1 MNVQE
6 LRENFE
12 IIVLEAQ
19 EELNELQAMIY
30 IDDVIKAIHKE
41 VFDSK

>member
-1 MNVQE
+1 MNVKE
-6 LRENFE
+6 LRENYE

-30 IDDVIKAIHKE
+30 IDGVIKAIHKA
-41 VFDSK
+41 VFEK